1 MSHQEW
7 SSLSPTLSALKT
19 TVHNI
24 LIIACY
30 TNGLLGSS
38 HVHVYSYLLTED
50 MVDKLEGPKVT
61 KFGLGEVEAYAENSM
76 TRL

>member
-1 MSHQEW
+1 MDMSHQER
-7 SSLSPTLSALKT
+7 SSLSPTVSALKT
-19 TVHNI
+19 PVHNI

-50 MVDKLEGPKVT
+50 MVDKLRGQKSQNLA
-61 KFGLGEVEAYAENSM
+61 LGK
-76 TRL
+76 